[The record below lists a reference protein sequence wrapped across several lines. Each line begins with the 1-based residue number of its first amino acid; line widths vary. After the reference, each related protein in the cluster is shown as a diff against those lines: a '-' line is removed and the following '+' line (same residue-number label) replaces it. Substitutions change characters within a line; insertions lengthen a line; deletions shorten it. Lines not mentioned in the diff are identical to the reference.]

1 MAKADEIT
9 AANNV
14 LETYGFTEGLTHDRV
29 VLMGLKLDELQAENE
44 RLRKALD
51 ALEFAEP
58 TTHIY
63 NPLAYAWAGHRSYL
77 EQHADSKKKVIFMG
91 MNPGPFGMAQ
101 TGVPF
106 GEISMVRDWMGIE
119 GPVDRP
125 PHEHEKR
132 PVSGFACQR
141 SEVSGKRLWGWARER
156 FGAAED
162 FFARFFVWNYCPL
175 VFLEESGRNRTPDK
189 LPKHERDTLFAVC
202 DLSLARMV
210 DYLDPQLVLGVGRF
224 AEGRALA
231 ALGTEGPRIGT
242 LLHPSPASP
251 LANRGWAPQ
260 AERQLA
266 ELGVEF

>member
-1 MAKADEIT
+1 LENRTPKVATTLIEIT
-9 AANNV
+9 DR
-14 LETYGFTEGLTHDRV
+14 LTRR
-29 VLMGLKLDELQAENE
+29 LK
-44 RLRKALD
+44 RLR
-51 ALEFAEP
+51 FPEP
-58 TTHIY
+58 VSHVY
-63 NPLAYAWAGHRSYL
+63 NPLVYARNPL
-77 EQHADSKKKVIFMG
+77 EQYLSRFAHPGIEVLLLG

>member
-1 MAKADEIT
+1 MDPVSIT
-9 AANNV
+9 RALAREV
-14 LETYGFTEGLTHDRV
+14 D
-29 VLMGLKLDELQAENE
+29 
-44 RLRKALD
+44 ALD
-51 ALEFAEP
+51 FAP
-58 TTHIY
+58 PVAHVY
-63 NPLAYAWAGHRSYL
+63 NPLVYARNPL
-77 EQHADSKKKVIFMG
+77 EQYLSRFAHPGIEVLLLG